1 MCDHLDIVVGT
12 IRGGDIGIFSHRG
25 KSTLLIGG
33 QFIIGIRGNV
43 GEYIDSIIDHEIR
56 VVSHTIRGVIV
67 TLQVVRLVVH

>member
-12 IRGGDIGIFSHRG
+12 IRGGDIRVFYDRG

-56 VVSHTIRGVIV
+56 VVSHTVRGVIA
-67 TLQVVRLVVH
+67 TLQVVGLVVH

>member
-12 IRGGDIGIFSHRG
+12 IRGGDIRVLYDRG
-25 KSTLLIGG
+25 KATLLIRG

-43 GEYIDSIIDHEIR
+43 GEYIDPIIDHEIR
-56 VVSHTIRGVIV
+56 VVSHTVRGVIV